1 RARTGVLDTQS
12 EPFTVVGVGDMSGDV
27 FGNGM
32 LLSKHIRLLA
42 AFDHRHI
49 FLDPNPNETSSFEER
64 QRLFDLPRSSWD
76 DYNKSLISEGGGVY
90 PRQAKSIP
98 VSPQVRA
105 ALGLPEGTTRLSPPE
120 LLRAILLAPADLLY
134 NGGIGTY
141 VKAST
146 ETNAE
151 VGDKANDSIRVD
163 GRELRVKVVGEG
175 GNLGMTQR
183 GRIEAA
189 LQGVILNTDAI
200 DNSAGVDCSDHEVN
214 IKIFVD
220 RMVAAGKLDPEERAE
235 FLGSMTDE
243 VGRLVLE
250 DNIDQ
255 NILLLNDRMRVAE
268 WSPSYER
275 LMDWLEKSA
284 DLKRDLEALPTTAT
298 LRERLDQGQG
308 LTSPELSVLA
318 AYAKIELATALRES
332 NLAEDPWFRRTL
344 RSYFPKQLR
353 ERFDAELDTHPLR
366 REIIATVVANDM
378 INMGGITFAFR
389 AMEETSATEAAVAKA
404 FVALREVYEL
414 DVMVGE
420 LNELPASFPTEHWS
434 TVHLDI
440 RRLLDRAVRWVLS
453 QGNAARPIEEIVA
466 DFKPLLDPM
475 RARLLEYLRGGDR
488 ERVQQWL
495 EKARGWE
502 LPEDLA
508 HRWAELFE
516 SFVLLDIAK
525 IVHAS
530 PEPVENIAHVYYTVF
545 DRFHADSLLER
556 ITKLPRRDRWQ
567 ALARAALRDDLYSTV
582 SDMTTAV
589 LEATPAEMPA
599 EERLVAWESKNVEQ
613 LERAKSMFDEVNA
626 LEADDMASLSVALR
640 LLRSIVRR

>member
-1 RARTGVLDTQS
+1 
-12 EPFTVVGVGDMSGDV
+12 M
-27 FGNGM
+27 
-32 LLSKHIRLLA
+32 
-42 AFDHRHI
+42 
-49 FLDPNPNETSSFEER
+49 
-64 QRLFDLPRSSWD
+64 
-76 DYNKSLISEGGGVY
+76 
-90 PRQAKSIP
+90 
-98 VSPQVRA
+98 
-105 ALGLPEGTTRLSPPE
+105 
-120 LLRAILLAPADLLY
+120 
-134 NGGIGTY
+134 
-141 VKAST
+141 
-146 ETNAE
+146 
-151 VGDKANDSIRVD
+151 VGDKANDAIRVD
-163 GRELRVKVVGEG
+163 GRDLRVKVVGEG

-220 RMVAAGKLDPEERAE
+220 RMVAARKLDPAERPE
-235 FLGSMTDE
+235 FLASMTDE
-243 VGRLVLE
+243 VARLVLE

-255 NILLLNDRMRVAE
+255 NILLLNDRQRVAE

-284 DLKRDLEALPTTAT
+284 DLDRELEALPSNQV
-298 LRERLDQGQG
+298 LRERLEQGQG

-318 AYAKIELATALRES
+318 AYAKIELATALRDS
-332 NLAEDPWFRRTL
+332 DLADDPWFRRTL
-344 RSYFPKQLR
+344 REYFPQQLR

-366 REIIATVVANDM
+366 REIIATVIANDM

-389 AMEETSATEAAVAKA
+389 TMEETSASEVAVAKA

-414 DVMVGE
+414 EIMVSE
-420 LNELPASFPTEHWS
+420 LNDLPASFPTEHWS

-440 RRLLDRAVRWVLS
+440 RRLLDRAVRWLLG
-453 QGNAARPIEEIVA
+453 QGRASRPIADIVA
-466 DFKPLLDPM
+466 EFKPLMDPM
-475 RARLLEYLRGGDR
+475 RARLLDYLRGDDR
-488 ERVQQWL
+488 ERVAAWL
-495 EKARGWE
+495 EKARSWE

-525 IVHAS
+525 IAHARK
-530 PEPVENIAHVYYTVF
+530 EPVEEIAHVFYTVF
-545 DRFHADSLLER
+545 NRFHADSLLER
-556 ITKLPRRDRWQ
+556 ITALPRKDRWQ

-582 SDMTTAV
+582 SDITTAV
-589 LEATPAEMPA
+589 LESTAAGLPA
-599 EERLVAWESKNVEQ
+599 EERLKAWEALNAEQ
-613 LERAKSMFDEVNA
+613 LGRAKSMFDEVNA